1 MSHEHDICW
10 VCMKY
15 LKEQI
20 LKLLNIP
27 TETTLKPATLLE
39 QQAKR
44 RSLVEDAPKP
54 AYDLSPSS
62 STKAAVDSLNSAF
75 RQVGNP
81 SPAENGGE
89 NTKARTLS
97 MLANQE
103 RLQQPSERSGNEDR
117 VIPVERDPVRSLN
130 TSRIDLIRTD
140 SVQSG
145 GSNGGSNQK
154 KLHRQK
160 EHQSQPLTAVNVNSE
175 RYNTNTTPTN
185 SRQIKTLND
194 LNKTDLNSKL
204 IVNSPPTLTA
214 TNTSTTTRPSAIP
227 LASLAA
233 PASLNSVQS
242 ANSNLTNNASNL
254 SLASANQ
261 NNINNNANQIED
273 EYSNKLN
280 NSMQSPN
287 NSNRS
292 NNVVANKK
300 PSIFASITCDIL

>member
-1 MSHEHDICW
+1 MNMIYVGFAWNNKWTNFYNAYNKS
-10 VCMKY
+10 
-15 LKEQI
+15 
-20 LKLLNIP
+20 
-27 TETTLKPATLLE
+27 TETTLKPTTLLE

-62 STKAAVDSLNSAF
+62 STKAAVESLNSAF

-103 RLQQPSERSGNEDR
+103 RLQQPSERSGNEGR

-145 GSNGGSNQK
+145 GSNSGSNQK

-160 EHQSQPLTAVNVNSE
+160 ENQSQPLTAVNVNSE

-287 NSNRS
+287 NSHRS

>member
-1 MSHEHDICW
+1 MLGLHEIII
-10 VCMKY
+10 
-15 LKEQI
+15 KERI
-20 LKLLNIP
+20 LKILNKP

-227 LASLAA
+227 LTSLAA

-287 NSNRS
+287 NSHRS
-292 NNVVANKK
+292 NNVVATKK